1 MNHLFNKSDGRY
13 IGTSINNVDNSTVGH
28 TELAPDPALVHPTWN
43 GEAWVEGEPE
53 VPLQVSRR
61 QGKQQL
67 VISGLDEMVD
77 GAIDAIEDPVE
88 RKLTRIWYNDADYWE
103 LDNPQLLGLA
113 SVLGLTH
120 EDVIELLK
128 SASQL

>member
-1 MNHLFNKSDGRY
+1 MNHLFNKSDGGY
-13 IGTSINNVDNSTVGH
+13 EGTSVNAVDNMDIGH
-28 TELAPDPALVHPTWN
+28 TEMPPSPELSHPVWD

-53 VPLQVSRR
+53 VPLRVSRR

-113 SVLGLTH
+113 GKLELSYEG
-120 EDVIELLK
+120 VIALLK
-128 SASQL
+128 AASQL